1 MGFYFRFGS
10 LLGVFSFERANF
22 LVLNDNS
29 NDFIIMLFVVL
40 IEVLY
45 ILLNFYIEIIIIFY
59 CVFY

>member
-10 LLGVFSFERANF
+10 LLGVFSFERVNF

-29 NDFIIMLFVVL
+29 KDFIIMLFVVL

-45 ILLNFYIEIIIIFY
+45 IVEFLY
-59 CVFY
+59 